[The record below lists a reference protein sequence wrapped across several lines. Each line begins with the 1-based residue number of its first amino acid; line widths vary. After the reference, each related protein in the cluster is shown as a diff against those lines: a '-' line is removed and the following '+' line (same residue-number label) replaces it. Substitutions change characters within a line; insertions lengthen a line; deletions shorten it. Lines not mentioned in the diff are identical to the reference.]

1 MHMSPLQQRSWGAE
15 KEVMALKLMKVR
27 TVSDKEEKSWCVRQ
41 YFSKG
46 FDFLQKV
53 LGGDIRVP
61 GDWSLQELRK
71 RWGAETMRASY
82 WQHFY
87 RTYTQRKHRSR
98 FFGCDLA
105 PSWDSETDITI
116 ATLGTSSRKA
126 CTQLGTGPG
135 FRPSQPEAW
144 STLQDASLLKVVL
157 LRCSS
162 RRRANKETKRRRP

>member
-1 MHMSPLQQRSWGAE
+1 METL
-15 KEVMALKLMKVR
+15 
-27 TVSDKEEKSWCVRQ
+27 
-41 YFSKG
+41 G
-46 FDFLQKV
+46 FLA
-53 LGGDIRVP
+53 
-61 GDWSLQELRK
+61 DWSLQELRK
-71 RWGAETMRASY
+71 RWGAETMRASS

-126 CTQLGTGPG
+126 CTQPGTGPG
-135 FRPSQPEAW
+135 FKPSQPEAW
-144 STLQDASLLKVVL
+144 STLQGASLLKVVL

-162 RRRANKETKRRRP
+162 QASRQTRRLREEDPNLRGQNRVSTQSCKINEEVYLTICTINYI